1 MQINNNSINTKSHCS
16 NCCSPGIHSFSPIQ
30 HIYKSILHIIPLM
43 NPLFIPFLFSHD
55 PSNIH
60 STHSNIQILY
70 ENHTEEE
77 TSEFAYSLNLPP
89 SLINSLM
96 NALQSGKECSLEVDS
111 LEDNSNGVMVT
122 LFDNGQTLC
131 IGGEETKIVLNNNPF
146 KTEVATPEVSLTRE
160 PYLSYVFGLSKR

>member
-1 MQINNNSINTKSHCS
+1 MLKLLSTSS
-16 NCCSPGIHSFSPIQ
+16 SPILPIQ
-30 HIYKSILHIIPLM
+30 HILKTILHIASLL
-43 NPLFIPFLFSHD
+43 NPLLMSIFFSHD
-55 PSNIH
+55 PSIIF

-77 TSEFAYSLNLPP
+77 KSEFAYSLNLPP

-122 LFDNGQTLC
+122 VFANG
-131 IGGEETKIVLNNNPF
+131 
-146 KTEVATPEVSLTRE
+146 
-160 PYLSYVFGLSKR
+160 